1 MPSGKRANRTANLHY
16 EAQCWAKGLR
26 YVIGLDEV
34 GRGTWA
40 GPVVAGAVC
49 LPPDHRGLREVLAG
63 VRDSK
68 TMTPRQRS
76 RLAETIRSTAT
87 TYGIGLSSS
96 AEIDE
101 IGIVPATRLA
111 MQRALEAVDCLPDYL
126 LLDSIYWPDLT
137 IPHQSIIKGDALSL
151 SIASASV
158 LAKIFRDDL
167 MREYD
172 LLYPGYGFGQ
182 HKGYGTPQ
190 HQAALRQHGP
200 CPIHRRS
207 FAPIRNLKI
216 TQTTLPGGL
225 MP

>member
-1 MPSGKRANRTANLHY
+1 MPSGKSTNRTASLHY
-16 EAQCWAKGLR
+16 ETSCWANGLR
-26 YVIGLDEV
+26 HVFGLDEA

-49 LPPDHRGLREVLAG
+49 LPPDQDGLREVLAG

-76 RLAETIRSTAT
+76 RLAETIRSTAIA
-87 TYGIGLSSS
+87 YGIGQASS
-96 AEIDE
+96 AEIDA

-111 MQRALEAVDCLPDYL
+111 MQRALEAAGCLPDYL
-126 LLDSIYWPDLT
+126 LLDSIHWPDLT
-137 IPHQSIIKGDALSL
+137 IPHQSIVKGDALSL

-158 LAKIFRDDL
+158 LAKVYRDDL

-172 LLYPGYGFGQ
+172 QQYPGYGFGQ
-182 HKGYGTPQ
+182 HKGYGTSE
-190 HQAALRQHGP
+190 HQRALQKQGA
-200 CPIHRRS
+200 CAIHRQS
-207 FAPIRNLKI
+207 FAPIRNLEI
-216 TQTTLPGGL
+216 RQSPLPGEM